1 MPENESDQEDHEE
14 ASFDLFSDNSD
25 DERDDSSSDDEEG
38 AAERDFTNVKFPEF
52 CHYDKKYCVY
62 NTVYHLLFGY
72 FYKQDR
78 IFEEVK
84 EEDWKLFENL
94 ETFHDKPFRPEK
106 LSLSIGYR

>member
-1 MPENESDQEDHEE
+1 MSENESDQEDHEE
-14 ASFDLFSDNSD
+14 ACFDPFSDNSD

-38 AAERDFTNVKFPEF
+38 AAERDFTNVKFPE
-52 CHYDKKYCVY
+52 
-62 NTVYHLLFGY
+62 YHLLFRY

-94 ETFHDKPFRPEK
+94 ETFHYKPSRPEK
-106 LSLSIGYR
+106 LSHH